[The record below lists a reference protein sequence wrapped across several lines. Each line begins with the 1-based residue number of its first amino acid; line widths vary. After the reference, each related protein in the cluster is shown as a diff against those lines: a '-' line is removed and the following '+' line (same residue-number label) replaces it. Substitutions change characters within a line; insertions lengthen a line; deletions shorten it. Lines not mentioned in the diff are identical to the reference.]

1 MGFFKFYSY
10 SYFFYAAFGID
21 TEPPV
26 IENCPMS
33 MMYTISL
40 GIQSRQVTWEEPTA
54 TDDSGTNPTVTQ
66 TRQPGDNFPVGTTQ
80 VSYIFTDM
88 SGNQAIC
95 MFAITIGKYEVALFC
110 GVNI

>member
-1 MGFFKFYSY
+1 
-10 SYFFYAAFGID
+10 
-21 TEPPV
+21 
-26 IENCPMS
+26 MS

-54 TDDSGTNPTVTQ
+54 TDDSGANPTVTQ
-66 TRQPGDNFPVGTTQ
+66 TRTPGDTFPVGTTQ

-95 MFAITIGKYEVALFC
+95 MFAITIGKGRLQISTS
-110 GVNI
+110 G